1 MATPVI
7 LWKDDGTGRVALTPR
22 GLALVES
29 MARADKTLR
38 SIAAKLKM
46 PFRKLDK
53 MLDRNKGDNPERMA
67 WELGHA
73 DHEQHVRDVV
83 RAKALGDCVELPIVD
98 ERGEPILDEETGEFK
113 MARVQIPSSGKDGA
127 VLLIWYTKQLGW
139 SEKPTG
145 VINNDNRIQLTLAE
159 PTSAEDMFKR
169 LGIEGLLDFRKDKS
183 KELPKTLPW
192 KVVNPTQAL
201 GKPLPASGI
210 APVGAAPLA
219 DTPNQESLI
228 VDPPENKE

>member
-1 MATPVI
+1 MAAAI
-7 LWKDDGTGRVALTPR
+7 LWKEDATGRSALTPA
-22 GLALVES
+22 GLKLVET
-29 MARADKTLR
+29 MARSDKTLR

-53 MLDRNKGDNPERMA
+53 MLDRNKGDNAERMA

-98 ERGEPILDEETGEFK
+98 ERGEPVIDPETGEFK
-113 MARVQIPSSGKDGA
+113 VARVQIPGSGKDSA

-139 SEKPTG
+139 SEKASGP
-145 VINNDNRIQLTLAE
+145 INNDNRIQLTLAE
-159 PTSAEDMFKR
+159 PTTMQDMFKR

-183 KELPKTLPW
+183 KELPKTLAY
-192 KVVNPTQAL
+192 KVINPDVAMGTPGA
-201 GKPLPASGI
+201 ASGN
-210 APVGAAPLA
+210 
-219 DTPNQESLI
+219 TPEELKANGT
-228 VDPPENKE
+228 DH